1 MGRAHE
7 VRAASMAKTAAA
19 KSKLNNKWSRIIYM
33 AAKSGVPDPDL
44 NQTLKKEIEKAKK
57 EQASADVIKRAIEK
71 AKGANQESYTELVL
85 EGFGPGNSMVV
96 VECLTDNHNRTQT
109 AVKVALMK
117 TGGKIACSGA
127 VTYMF
132 DHLAVF
138 SYENGQSEEE
148 VLETLLMADC
158 DVNDIENED
167 GIITIYAPNT
177 EYAKIRD
184 ALQEAMPDVDLTV
197 DTIAWMPK
205 TYTKLES
212 EKEIE
217 QFNRMLE
224 LLEDDDD
231 VQEVYHNVEG
241 LNE

>member
-117 TGGKIACSGA
+117 TGGKIAGSGA

-158 DVNDIENED
+158 DVTDIENED

-205 TYTKLES
+205 NYTKLES

-224 LLEDDDD
+224 MLEDDDD

>member
-117 TGGKIACSGA
+117 TGGKLAGSGA

-158 DVNDIENED
+158 DVTDIENED

-205 TYTKLES
+205 NYTKLES

-224 LLEDDDD
+224 MLEDDDD

>member
-117 TGGKIACSGA
+117 TGGKLAGSGA

-158 DVNDIENED
+158 DVTDIENED

-205 TYTKLES
+205 NYTKLES
-212 EKEIE
+212 EKEVE

-224 LLEDDDD
+224 MLEDDDD

>member
-117 TGGKIACSGA
+117 TGGKIAGSGA

-158 DVNDIENED
+158 DVQDIENED

-184 ALQEAMPDVDLTV
+184 ALQEAMPDIDLTV

-205 TYTKLES
+205 NYVQLES
-212 EKEIE
+212 DKEKE

-224 LLEDDDD
+224 MLEDDDD
-231 VQEVYHNVEG
+231 VQEVYHNVE
-241 LNE
+241 LED

>member
-44 NQTLKKEIEKAKK
+44 NQNLKKEIEKAKK

-117 TGGKIACSGA
+117 TGGKIAGSGA

-158 DVNDIENED
+158 DVQDIENED
-167 GIITIYAPNT
+167 GVITIYAPNT

-184 ALQEAMPDVDLTV
+184 ALQEAMPDIDLTV

-205 TYTKLES
+205 NYVQLES
-212 EKEIE
+212 DKEKE

-224 LLEDDDD
+224 MLEDDDD